1 MNGLFYKKVLSHVLF
16 EQTITNSKKELQ
28 EVLFFDESTT
38 DSWSLKKCRI
48 QYVKDQIQFYES
60 GNLEVEVEEFW
71 NEITDNENKDD

>member
-1 MNGLFYKKVLSHVLF
+1 MMMNNLFYKKVLSHVLF

-38 DSWSLKKCRI
+38 DSWSLEKCRI

-60 GNLEVEVEEFW
+60 GNLEAEVEKFW
-71 NEITDNENKDD
+71 NEIADA